1 MRDKFHKNVY
11 QSLIIFVLAKYLA
24 EGSSN
29 NEYASF
35 QRFRRWVQG
44 PTKGYRRATLMSITM
59 CRTVA
64 TLISHRVSSSD
75 GFPFQDTG
83 KYPAFPYM
91 RGSSLSWPPFTN
103 LNHCPS
109 NKPYPRN
116 RKLLLWYR
124 AKKKSLR
131 CYRTSMRGHLPME
144 LFAGSFR
151 YLNLFFSQQ
160 LLPKPEIPRQPR
172 PLSNCAM

>member
-1 MRDKFHKNVY
+1 MPRRVAVDDAWKPKRLCGTNFAKKKNVY

-35 QRFRRWVQG
+35 QRFRRCVQG

-64 TLISHRVSSSD
+64 TLISHRVSSAD
-75 GFPFQDTG
+75 GFPFQATG
-83 KYPAFPYM
+83 KYPAFPCM
-91 RGSSLSWPPFTN
+91 RGSSSSWPPVTN
-103 LNHCPS
+103 LNQCPS

-116 RKLLLWYR
+116 RNLLLRYR
-124 AKKKSLR
+124 AKTKSLR
-131 CYRTSMRGHLPME
+131 CYRTSIRGRLP
-144 LFAGSFR
+144 
-151 YLNLFFSQQ
+151 
-160 LLPKPEIPRQPR
+160 I
-172 PLSNCAM
+172 